1 MKYWLVKFSPKRT
14 PWAEIVKT
22 GVFTIRGVRSPEARN
37 NLKAMENGNLV
48 LFYHSQYEL
57 RVIGLLEVIKPAFQD
72 PTTTDPRWVSVTF
85 KPVKPLIEPVTLVQ
99 SKADPALVDLPLIRQ
114 PRLAVMPLTS
124 VQFQKILNQSDPSPE
139 KGGTP

>member
-22 GVFTIRGVRSPEARN
+22 GFFTIRGVRSPEARN
-37 NLKAMENGNLV
+37 NLKTMKKGDLV

-57 RVIGLLEVIKPAFQD
+57 QVMGVLEVTKPAFQD

-85 KPVKPLIEPVTLVQ
+85 KPVKPLPKPVTLAQ
-99 SKADPALVDLPLIRQ
+99 IKSDPALAALPLIRQ
-114 PRLAVMPLTS
+114 PRLAVMPLTKT
-124 VQFQKILNQSDPSPE
+124 QFGRIIKTHTGKI
-139 KGGTP
+139 